1 MERFKLNVF
10 ALVPEQVHH
19 HFEVGLARDVS
30 GHDVEIGTVEENL
43 AQQLE

>member
-1 MERFKLNVF
+1 MESFKLEVF
-10 ALVPEQVHH
+10 ALIPEQVHH
-19 HFEVGLARDVS
+19 HLEVGLTGDVS